1 MKKQIEPKERAVVR
15 KQFYLY
21 CPICETE
28 ITGNSSEQVQFNL
41 KLHIEKCE
49 KENKKCIPKNQN

>member
-1 MKKQIEPKERAVVR
+1 MNKPKQRGVVR

-21 CPICETE
+21 CPICNKE
-28 ITGNSSEQVQFNL
+28 IKGSNSNQVQYNL

-49 KENKKCIPKNQN
+49 KEVKK